1 MGVEANM
8 AREIFMIKKTK
19 RQMAGLLIV
28 VYLLFLIFILL
39 IYSFLL
45 RKEDRIHVSKELTV
59 NFKILAEQET
69 DSENE
74 KRGRTP
80 PPDQEM
86 ENRAD
91 KNTERADLS
100 EPLRIHTVYRSGKD
114 LSVYS
119 SSIPDGM
126 KEEQILQIARGILTQ
141 KKQSGIWSHYQ
152 YEISIWNE
160 GFLIGF
166 TDVAGI
172 YEKEHMILYQ
182 LIAAGML
189 TLCLWSV
196 FSFWLSKVLV
206 RPMETAMKKQSD
218 FMLAAGHE
226 LKTPIAV
233 IRTSHAMMR
242 QEGIRNKY
250 LAYAEEELESMGLL
264 VQEMLEISRLETD
277 EVSSGKARFDFSK
290 CIEGAA
296 LPFEAIAYEKG
307 LRLEITVEPEMTFYG
322 NEVQLK
328 RLVGILIDNAIGHT
342 ESGHEI
348 IVSLKKE
355 ERKTVLSVKNQGE
368 PIPLH
373 EQKKIFEQFYQT
385 DSSRH
390 REKGRYG
397 LGLSIAAEIA
407 KKHQTDIKIRC
418 QNGWTE
424 FYLFFS

>member
-1 MGVEANM
+1 
-8 AREIFMIKKTK
+8 MIKKTK
-19 RQMAGLLIV
+19 RQMAGLLIF

-45 RKEDRIHVSKELTV
+45 RREDRINVSKELTI

-74 KRGRTP
+74 QTGGTP
-80 PPDQEM
+80 PSDQEM
-86 ENRAD
+86 ENRVD
-91 KNTERADLS
+91 KNTERTDLS

-126 KEEQILQIARGILTQ
+126 PEEQILQIAKGILKQ
-141 KKQSGIWSHYQ
+141 KKQSGIWNHYQ

-160 GFLIGF
+160 GFLIAF
-166 TDVAGI
+166 TDVDGI
-172 YEKEHMILYQ
+172 YRKEHMILYQ
-182 LIAAGML
+182 LVAAGML
-189 TLCLWSV
+189 TLFLWSGFV
-196 FSFWLSKVLV
+196 LWLSKVLV
-206 RPMETAMKKQSD
+206 RPLETAMKKQSD
-218 FMLAAGHE
+218 FLLAAGHE
-226 LKTPIAV
+226 LKTPISV
-233 IRTSHAMMR
+233 IKTSHAMMR

-277 EVSSGKARFDFSK
+277 AVSSGKDRFDFSK

-296 LPFEAIAYEKG
+296 LPFEAVAYEKG
-307 LRLEITVEPEMTFYG
+307 LNLEITVERGICFYG

-342 ESGHEI
+342 ESGNGI

-373 EQKKIFEQFYQT
+373 EQKKIFEQFYQI

-390 REKGRYG
+390 RKKGRYG

-407 KKHQTDIKIRC
+407 KKHQTDIKIKC

-424 FYLFFS
+424 FYLLFS